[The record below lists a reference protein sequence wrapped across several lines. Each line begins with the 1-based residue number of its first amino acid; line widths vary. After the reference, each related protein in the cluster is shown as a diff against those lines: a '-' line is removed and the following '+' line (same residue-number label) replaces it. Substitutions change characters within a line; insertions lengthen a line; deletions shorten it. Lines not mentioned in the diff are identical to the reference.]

1 MDIITGFTKNA
12 TFQTI
17 IHLCY
22 IFTLSVSSLLIETVF
37 DVVNQETER
46 IETKKKTKNTIDLR
60 K

>member
-1 MDIITGFTKNA
+1 M
-12 TFQTI
+12 I

-46 IETKKKTKNTIDLR
+46 IETKKKTKNTIDFR